1 MVDQQSRCFD
11 TANGGSSTG
20 FNKHLQGTSPF
31 SLGGL
36 VYLLAATCFW
46 FQVFV
51 YTVVSSV
58 FCNIFAPPFLGY
70 LTLGSVS
77 LLINPLDIEMK
88 FYESMKLRC

>member
-1 MVDQQSRCFD
+1 MVDQQSRYFD
-11 TANGGSSTG
+11 TANGGPSTG
-20 FNKHLQGTSPF
+20 FNKHLQGPSPF
-31 SLGGL
+31 SGGGL

-58 FCNIFAPPFLGY
+58 FCNIS
-70 LTLGSVS
+70 LGSVS

-88 FYESMKLRC
+88 SYESMK